1 MGYLKIHYS
10 HICINI
16 DFDALC
22 VLICKRKMWLYKGR
36 QNALHIWIH
45 CLSIIKHK
53 LLIYLN
59 LLNIFFISIYLLA
72 LSETAATKNVW
83 EKLWPRQFFLFCF
96 GNECVI
102 HTKLMIISLKTL
114 LLFLWESDDLI
125 GSKEL
130 FICIYIPWSISG

>member
-10 HICINI
+10 HIWINI

-22 VLICKRKMWLYKGR
+22 VLICKRKMWLCQGR
-36 QNALHIWIH
+36 QNALHIWVH

-59 LLNIFFISIYLLA
+59 LLNVFFISIYLLA
-72 LSETAATKNVW
+72 LLQKMSEKNCG
-83 EKLWPRQFFLFCF
+83 LDNFLFSF
-96 GNECVI
+96 GNKCVI
-102 HTKLMIISLKTL
+102 HTKLMTISLKIL
-114 LLFLWESDDLI
+114 LLFLWESNYLL

-130 FICIYIPWSISG
+130 LICIYILWSISG